1 MFPVTVEE
9 KCKVFIHVRLN
20 IRTSLELNEITD
32 VTILLL
38 RLTHQFLAASKE
50 RLLFACSFSICQMET
65 SVCTDMHVRACEYI
79 CACLFPGLLMKC

>member
-1 MFPVTVEE
+1 MTVEE
-9 KCKVFIHVRLN
+9 KCEVFMNIHVRLD
-20 IRTSLELNEITD
+20 IRMSLELNEITD

-38 RLTHQFLAASKE
+38 IHTHQFLAASKE
-50 RLLFACSFSICQMET
+50 RLLFACSCSICQMET